1 MILSP
6 IPTNVLRAVNVV
18 KQGGLIA
25 YPTETVYGLGA
36 DPFNPEAI
44 DRIFAAKG
52 REGKKGIILL
62 IRGTN
67 DLSTLVRFISPT
79 AQTLIQA
86 FWPGP
91 LTLVFKAHP
100 DLPATLLGGRKTIAL
115 RHSSSPITSDLLTSL
130 GGPLTS
136 TSANPSGEPPA
147 RSAAEVL
154 NALGDHLDLIL
165 DGGPSANT
173 IPSTLVDIST
183 DRAMLLREGAISIQT
198 LREHIHL
205 RIK

>member
-6 IPTNVLRAVNVV
+6 TPPNTLQAASVV

-36 DPFNPEAI
+36 DPFNKDAI
-44 DRIFAAKG
+44 ARIFATKG
-52 REGKKGIILL
+52 RAKDQSILLL
-62 IRGTN
+62 IRDN
-67 DLSTLVRFISPT
+67 ADLCKLTTEIPPIAEILMNT
-79 AQTLIQA
+79 

-100 DLPATLLGGRKTIAL
+100 DLPATLLGNRKTVAL
-115 RHSSSPITSDLLTSL
+115 RHSSSPIASDLLTAL

-136 TSANPSGEPPA
+136 TSANRSGEPPC
-147 RSAAEVL
+147 RSATEVQ

-165 DGGPSANT
+165 DGGPAINT
-173 IPSTLVDIST
+173 VPSTLVDIST
-183 DRAMLLREGAISIQT
+183 DRAILLRKGAISAQT
-198 LREHIHL
+198 LQKHIHL
-205 RIK
+205 HKK